1 MATVRFTRHLT
12 TFFPQL
18 DIGPMSVPASTV
30 AALVQELERLAP
42 GLAFYLCDELGR
54 LRPHVNIFIGDERV
68 RDRKNLSDP
77 LQPQSEVT
85 ILQALS
91 GG

>member
-1 MATVRFTRHLT
+1 MATVRFTRHLF

-18 DIGPMSVPASTV
+18 DGVLRVDADTV
-30 AALVQELERLAP
+30 AELVRALDALAP

-54 LRPHVNIFIGDERV
+54 LRPHVNVFVGEDRV
-68 RDRKNLSDP
+68 RDRMRLSDRLTP
-77 LQPQSEVT
+77 DSEVT

-91 GG
+91 GGQ